1 MKKTILLSGIATAL
15 LATSANATEAT
26 TFNHYVSA
34 KAAFVHM
41 INDAHAISDYAF
53 SGNQHTLNTF
63 SKEKHED
70 NVFGLRLAAG
80 TVKPLDSNQ
89 LRAEFE
95 LGWNSNARDSN
106 GYTFR
111 IKTPYN
117 QKFATKLSV
126 YSAMLNLYY
135 DFNTG
140 TKFTPYVGAGLGY
153 AYLKNKTK
161 VTGPAGSGAYINQGS
176 SEGDHN
182 IAYNISAGVSYA
194 LNDKV
199 SFDAGYR
206 YSDYGKVK
214 ETTVQS
220 ATGLKALTVNTG
232 HYDVTAH
239 EFLLG
244 LRYAF

>member
-1 MKKTILLSGIATAL
+1 MKKTILLSGIVTAL

-26 TFNHYVSA
+26 TSNHYVSA

-53 SGNQHTLNTF
+53 SGNQHTLNTLA
-63 SKEKHED
+63 KEKHED

-80 TVKPLDSNQ
+80 TVKPLDNNQ

-106 GYTFR
+106 GYTFH
-111 IKTPYN
+111 IKN
-117 QKFATKLSV
+117 SFHQKFETKLSV

-161 VTGPAGSGAYINQGS
+161 VTGIAGSTPLSMGS

-194 LNDKV
+194 LNEKV

-214 ETTVQS
+214 ETTLQS
-220 ATGLKALTVNTG
+220 APGLGAPIKASGN
-232 HYDVTAH
+232 YDVTAH